1 MTTTTLNTMLPQ
13 FARYMGAYIGSF
25 ATTTNIT
32 TSTALVST
40 GLTAY
45 FEDDDTLNDTFAR
58 ILGAE
63 NDGTTRSVL
72 DHTGS
77 SGALDLRG
85 VSLAAESGSKNF
97 ELYRYDPAILT
108 DHLNDARQ
116 EAFPSLYKK
125 VQDRTHTGHPEQR
138 NYARPTSIQQGFVR
152 KVYVEER
159 ISAAG
164 YGDNIVGT
172 LNCDF
177 ENSTVTTN
185 WTTSNIT
192 LTAEAETTSPDNY
205 TVFAGDQSGKMVV
218 GASSAGSAYMSF
230 ASPTTYDG
238 EELNVSIWV
247 YCKTASRVSAAISV
261 DSGSA
266 TTGDT
271 HSGKGWER
279 LTVSTN
285 LGDVSSTVQVGVYA
299 TSGTALVIYAD
310 ELIAVSG
317 PSESPRLHAQPV
329 SNWREEGDDI
339 IIPYTIPESKQLV
352 IIGMGLLSSVSSGSD
367 TMEIDGQQLQR
378 LYAYAATS
386 FLQGDIDQFTEE
398 GLNAAQRRWRHYK
411 NRVDE
416 GAGAM
421 SSISMYKVPAY

>member
-1 MTTTTLNTMLPQ
+1 
-13 FARYMGAYIGSF
+13 
-25 ATTTNIT
+25 
-32 TSTALVST
+32 
-40 GLTAY
+40 
-45 FEDDDTLNDTFAR
+45 
-58 ILGAE
+58 
-63 NDGTTRSVL
+63 
-72 DHTGS
+72 
-77 SGALDLRG
+77 
-85 VSLAAESGSKNF
+85 
-97 ELYRYDPAILT
+97 
-108 DHLNDARQ
+108 
-116 EAFPSLYKK
+116 
-125 VQDRTHTGHPEQR
+125 
-138 NYARPTSIQQGFVR
+138 
-152 KVYVEER
+152 
-159 ISAAG
+159 
-164 YGDNIVGT
+164 
-172 LNCDF
+172 
-177 ENSTVTTN
+177 
-185 WTTSNIT
+185 
-192 LTAEAETTSPDNY
+192 
-205 TVFAGDQSGKMVV
+205 
-218 GASSAGSAYMSF
+218 
-230 ASPTTYDG
+230 
-238 EELNVSIWV
+238 
-247 YCKTASRVSAAISV
+247 VSAAISV